1 MIIGIAGRMRSGK
14 TTLAKVLVEQYGFHK
29 SSFAGAVR
37 DEVADAMFKGRVNA
51 REQLLLAEVR
61 DKNAVRPILQAW
73 GEGKRN
79 LIHPDYW
86 IWKMFEESAHH
97 DLVVV
102 DDVRY
107 PNEVSAILDSGG
119 FLVRLEVSDETIV
132 DRGGKLDALN
142 HPSEMGILEITDAER
157 SAKSRV
163 ITVNTDGRSDYGLW
177 KAVQK
182 QLEMWI
188 DDNRK

>member
-14 TTLAKVLVEQYGFHK
+14 TTLAKVLVDQYGFHK

-37 DEVADAMFKGRVNA
+37 DEVADAMFKGRANP
-51 REQLLLAEVR
+51 REQLLLAEMR

-86 IWKMFEESAHH
+86 IWKMLEDAANHE
-97 DLVVV
+97 LVVV

-107 PNEVSAILDSGG
+107 PNEVASILDNGG
-119 FLVRLEVSDETIV
+119 YLIRLEVSEETIV
-132 DRGGKLDALN
+132 DRGGSLDALN
-142 HPSEMGILEITDAER
+142 HPSEMSILEITDAER
-157 SAKSRV
+157 SSKRRV
-163 ITVNTDGRSDYGLW
+163 MTINTDGRSDYGLW
-177 KAVQK
+177 KAAEK
-182 QLEMWI
+182 QVKEWL
-188 DDNRK
+188 K